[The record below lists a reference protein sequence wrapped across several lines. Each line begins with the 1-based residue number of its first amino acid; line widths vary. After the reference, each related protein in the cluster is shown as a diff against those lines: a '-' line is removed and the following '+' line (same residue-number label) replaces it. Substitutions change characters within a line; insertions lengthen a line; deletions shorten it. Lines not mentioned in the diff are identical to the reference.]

1 MCLEYWHV
9 LGIKKCV
16 STIFSSTNLIKEWS
30 FFIRC
35 SILFNFCIN
44 MVTFPWEIVHILSV
58 LSFLSK
64 LETPISLVVQ
74 YLNYPRIVAGG
85 ISNKLVFTALA
96 ALVPNSTPM
105 LILQGI
111 KATIYFSI
119 LCFFCFPLLCFLQLF
134 VLNVKQIKINVYSL
148 KV

>member
-1 MCLEYWHV
+1 MCLEYRHL

-16 STIFSSTNLIKEWS
+16 YRIFSSTNLIKEWS

-44 MVTFPWEIVHILSV
+44 VVTFPWEIVDILSI

-74 YLNYPRIVAGG
+74 YSNYPRIVAGG
-85 ISNKLVFTALA
+85 ISNNLVFTALA
-96 ALVPNSTPM
+96 PWVR
-105 LILQGI
+105 
-111 KATIYFSI
+111 K
-119 LCFFCFPLLCFLQLF
+119 
-134 VLNVKQIKINVYSL
+134 
-148 KV
+148 